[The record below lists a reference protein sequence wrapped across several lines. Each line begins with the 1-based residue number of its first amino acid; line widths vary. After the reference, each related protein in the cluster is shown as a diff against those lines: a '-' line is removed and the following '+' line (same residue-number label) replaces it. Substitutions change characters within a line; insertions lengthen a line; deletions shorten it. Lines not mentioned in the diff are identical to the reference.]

1 MESNKL
7 HAFSKKMYQELLT
20 NIKKRDIGVRLAIAL
35 VAAVLIVYFYPHPE
49 STHYNYEEGRPWNY
63 AKLIAPF
70 DIPIHPDSNTI
81 RAARDSLTARFV
93 PVYQLNQL
101 LGDTV
106 VRDLPKSP
114 GNNYR
119 DRVARQLRNIYATG
133 VVDAATREQIEK
145 GELPKVRILDK
156 NVLSEMS
163 TSGFISPRDIYARL
177 DSTVTDP
184 GLRQYISAARL
195 AEILRPNI
203 VYDEAESRRHFD
215 YDYLT
220 LTADRGVIQQ
230 GQTIIDKGAIVSPQD
245 FTNLMTYEAMLK
257 DSVTKDSK
265 SDWLM
270 LLGQFVYVVM
280 LLVILCVYVY
290 IYCRAIYT
298 NLKAFLFI
306 ISVVTFFFLMAVALN
321 TFIPSGIYIVPMTI
335 VPILVLVFFD
345 GRTALFVSTVTTMI
359 CAGITSFPLEFI
371 FLQISA
377 AAAAVYS
384 LKQLRQ
390 RSELL
395 RTACFVAAAYLL
407 SYVALELL
415 MNGTFEGFSIRMV
428 IYLGV
433 NSLLTSMAYVLMFV
447 VERLFGFVSVVTL
460 VELADVNTPLL
471 RRLSDECPGTFQHS
485 MAVSNLASEAAKRI
499 GANEQLVRAG
509 ALYHDVGKLVN
520 PAFFTEN
527 QHGVNPHDALT
538 PVQSARIVINHVN
551 DGLRLAD
558 KAGLPSVIKDF
569 ITEHHGKGMAKYF
582 YITECK
588 AHPDEVVD
596 PAPFTY
602 PGPMPQTRETTVL
615 MMADAV
621 EAASRSLKE
630 HTPEAIRGLVNKII
644 DGQIADGLYNES
656 AIEFKD
662 VPVIKDVFVK
672 RLMTIYH
679 SRVTYPDAAGVRQKV
694 SQ

>member
-1 MESNKL
+1 
-7 HAFSKKMYQELLT
+7 MYQELLT

-558 KAGLPSVIKDF
+558 KAGLPSVIKNF

>member
-1 MESNKL
+1 
-7 HAFSKKMYQELLT
+7 MYQELLT

-119 DRVARQLRNIYATG
+119 DRIARQLRNIYATG

-538 PVQSARIVINHVN
+538 PAQSARIVINHVN

-558 KAGLPSVIKDF
+558 KAGLPSVIKNF

-588 AHPDEVVD
+588 AHPDEAVD

-602 PGPMPQTRETTVL
+602 PGPMPQSRETTVL

-630 HTPEAIRGLVNKII
+630 HTPEAIRALVNKII

>member
-1 MESNKL
+1 
-7 HAFSKKMYQELLT
+7 MYQELLT

-558 KAGLPSVIKDF
+558 KAGLPSVIKNF

-588 AHPDEVVD
+588 AHPDETVD

-602 PGPMPQTRETTVL
+602 PGPMPQSRETTVL

>member
-1 MESNKL
+1 
-7 HAFSKKMYQELLT
+7 MYQELLT

-558 KAGLPSVIKDF
+558 KAGLPSVIKNF

-588 AHPDEVVD
+588 AHPDEAVD

-602 PGPMPQTRETTVL
+602 PGPMPQSRETTVL

>member
-1 MESNKL
+1 
-7 HAFSKKMYQELLT
+7 MYQELLT

-163 TSGFISPRDIYARL
+163 TSGFISPREIYARL
-177 DSTVTDP
+177 DSTVSDP

-558 KAGLPSVIKDF
+558 KAGLPSVIKNF

-588 AHPDEVVD
+588 AHPDEAVD

-602 PGPMPQTRETTVL
+602 PGPMPQSRETTVL

-630 HTPEAIRGLVNKII
+630 HTPEAIRALVNKII

>member
-1 MESNKL
+1 
-7 HAFSKKMYQELLT
+7 MYQELLT

-119 DRVARQLRNIYATG
+119 ERVARQLRNIYAGG
-133 VVDAATREQIEK
+133 VVDAETREQIEK

-485 MAVSNLASEAAKRI
+485 MAVSNLASEAAKRV

-558 KAGLPSVIKDF
+558 KAGLPSVIKNF

-588 AHPDEVVD
+588 AHPDEAVD

-602 PGPMPQTRETTVL
+602 PGPMPQSRETTVL

-630 HTPEAIRGLVNKII
+630 HTPEAIRALVNKII

-679 SRVTYPDAAGVRQKV
+679 SRVTYPDATGVRQKV

>member
-1 MESNKL
+1 
-7 HAFSKKMYQELLT
+7 MYQELLT

-407 SYVALELL
+407 SYLALELL
-415 MNGTFEGFSIRMV
+415 INGTFEGFSIRMI

-558 KAGLPSVIKDF
+558 KAGLPSVIKNF

>member
-1 MESNKL
+1 
-7 HAFSKKMYQELLT
+7 MYQELLT

-558 KAGLPSVIKDF
+558 KAGLPSVIKNF

-588 AHPDEVVD
+588 AHPDEAVD

-602 PGPMPQTRETTVL
+602 PGPMPQSRETTVL

-644 DGQIADGLYNES
+644 EGQIADGLYNES

>member
-1 MESNKL
+1 
-7 HAFSKKMYQELLT
+7 MYQELLT

-558 KAGLPSVIKDF
+558 KAGLPSVIKNF

-588 AHPDEVVD
+588 AHPDEAVD

-602 PGPMPQTRETTVL
+602 PGPMPQSRETTVL

-630 HTPEAIRGLVNKII
+630 HTPEAIRALVNKII

>member
-1 MESNKL
+1 
-7 HAFSKKMYQELLT
+7 MYQELLT

-588 AHPDEVVD
+588 AHPDETVD

-602 PGPMPQTRETTVL
+602 PGPMPQSRETTVL

-630 HTPEAIRGLVNKII
+630 HTPEAIRALVNKII

>member
-1 MESNKL
+1 
-7 HAFSKKMYQELLT
+7 MYQELLT

-551 DGLRLAD
+551 DGVRLAD

-569 ITEHHGKGMAKYF
+569 ITEHHGRGMAKYF

-588 AHPDEVVD
+588 AHPDEAVD

>member
-1 MESNKL
+1 
-7 HAFSKKMYQELLT
+7 MYQELLT

-538 PVQSARIVINHVN
+538 PQQSARIVINHVN

-558 KAGLPSVIKDF
+558 KAGLPSVIKNF

>member
-1 MESNKL
+1 
-7 HAFSKKMYQELLT
+7 MYQELLT

-133 VVDAATREQIEK
+133 VVNAATREQIEK

-558 KAGLPSVIKDF
+558 KAGLPSVIKNF

-588 AHPDEVVD
+588 AHPDETVD

>member
-1 MESNKL
+1 
-7 HAFSKKMYQELLT
+7 MYQELLT

-551 DGLRLAD
+551 DGVRLAD

-569 ITEHHGKGMAKYF
+569 ITEHHGRGMAKYF

>member
-1 MESNKL
+1 
-7 HAFSKKMYQELLT
+7 MYQELLT

-119 DRVARQLRNIYATG
+119 ERVARQLRNIYAGG
-133 VVDAATREQIEK
+133 VVDAETREQIEK

-280 LLVILCVYVY
+280 LLVILCFYVY

-630 HTPEAIRGLVNKII
+630 HTPEAIRALVNKII

-679 SRVTYPDAAGVRQKV
+679 SRVTYPDATGVRQKV

>member
-377 AAAAVYS
+377 AAAAVLFS
-384 LKQLRQ
+384 QAAAPAF
-390 RSELL
+390 
-395 RTACFVAAAYLL
+395 RTAAHGLFCRGRLSLVLCGARTAY
-407 SYVALELL
+407 
-415 MNGTFEGFSIRMV
+415 
-428 IYLGV
+428 
-433 NSLLTSMAYVLMFV
+433 
-447 VERLFGFVSVVTL
+447 ERH
-460 VELADVNTPLL
+460 L
-471 RRLSDECPGTFQHS
+471 RRLFDKNGHLPGRQFAADIDGLCADVCGRASLRFRLGSDTC
-485 MAVSNLASEAAKRI
+485 
-499 GANEQLVRAG
+499 RAG
-509 ALYHDVGKLVN
+509 RCQHTAAATSQRRVSGHVPALDGREQSRVGGGQTHQRQRTARARRRLYHDVGKLVN

-558 KAGLPSVIKDF
+558 KAGLHFRDKEF
-569 ITEHHGKGMAKYF
+569 HHR
-582 YITECK
+582 T
-588 AHPDEVVD
+588 
-596 PAPFTY
+596 
-602 PGPMPQTRETTVL
+602 
-615 MMADAV
+615 
-621 EAASRSLKE
+621 SRQR
-630 HTPEAIRGLVNKII
+630 H
-644 DGQIADGLYNES
+644 GQILLYHRVQGS
-656 AIEFKD
+656 
-662 VPVIKDVFVK
+662 
-672 RLMTIYH
+672 
-679 SRVTYPDAAGVRQKV
+679 SRRGRRPGSVYLSGPDAAVA
-694 SQ
+694 

>member
-1 MESNKL
+1 
-7 HAFSKKMYQELLT
+7 MYQDLLT
-20 NIKKRDIGVRLAIAL
+20 KIKKRDIMSRLAVAL
-35 VAAVLIVYFYPHPE
+35 LAAVLIVYFYPHPE

-63 AKLIAPF
+63 SKLIAPF

-81 RAARDSLTARFV
+81 RAARDSLTAKFV
-93 PVYQLNQL
+93 PVYRLSQL

-106 VRDLPKSP
+106 VKNLPKSP

-119 DRVARQLRNIYATG
+119 DRVARHLRKVYATG
-133 VVDAATREQIEK
+133 VVDAETKEK
-145 GELPKVRILDK
+145 ISSGKLPNIRILDK
-156 NVLSEMS
+156 NILSEMS
-163 TSGFISPRDIYARL
+163 TSAFISPRDIYAML
-177 DSTVTDP
+177 DSTVSDP
-184 GLRQYISAARL
+184 GLRHYISAANL
-195 AEILRPNI
+195 PELLRPNI
-203 VYDEAESRRHFD
+203 TYDETESRRHFD

-230 GQTIIDKGAIVSPQD
+230 GQTIIDKGALVSPQD
-245 FTNLMTYEAMLK
+245 YTNLMTYEAMLK

-270 LLGQFVYVVM
+270 LLGQFIYVVM
-280 LLVILCVYVY
+280 LLAILCIYVY
-290 IYCRAIYT
+290 IYCPTIYT
-298 NLKAFLFI
+298 GFKAFLFI
-306 ISVVTFFFLMAVALN
+306 ICAITFFFLMAVALN
-321 TFIPSGIYIVPMTI
+321 AFIPSGIYIVPMTI
-335 VPILVLVFFD
+335 VPILTLVFFD

-377 AAAAVYS
+377 ASAAVYS

-407 SYVALELL
+407 AYIGLELL

-447 VERLFGFVSVVTL
+447 VERAFGFISVVTL

-485 MAVSNLASEAAKRI
+485 MAVSNLASDAAKRI
-499 GANEQLVRAG
+499 GANELLVRAG

-538 PVQSARIVINHVN
+538 PAQSARIVINHVS

-558 KAGLPSVIKDF
+558 KAGLPAIIKDF
-569 ITEHHGKGMAKYF
+569 ISEHHGKGMAKYF

-588 AHPDEVVD
+588 ARPDETVD

-602 PGPMPQTRETTVL
+602 PGPMPRSRETTVL

-630 HTPEAIRGLVNKII
+630 HTPDAIRGLVNKII
-644 DGQIADGLYNES
+644 DGQIADGLYDES

-662 VPVIKDVFVK
+662 VPVVKEAFVK

-679 SRVTYPDAAGVRQKV
+679 SRVTYPEATGIRPRSAI

>member
-1 MESNKL
+1 
-7 HAFSKKMYQELLT
+7 MYQELLT

-527 QHGVNPHDALT
+527 QHGVNP
-538 PVQSARIVINHVN
+538 Q
-551 DGLRLAD
+551 
-558 KAGLPSVIKDF
+558 
-569 ITEHHGKGMAKYF
+569 
-582 YITECK
+582 
-588 AHPDEVVD
+588 
-596 PAPFTY
+596 
-602 PGPMPQTRETTVL
+602 
-615 MMADAV
+615 
-621 EAASRSLKE
+621 
-630 HTPEAIRGLVNKII
+630 
-644 DGQIADGLYNES
+644 
-656 AIEFKD
+656 
-662 VPVIKDVFVK
+662 
-672 RLMTIYH
+672 
-679 SRVTYPDAAGVRQKV
+679 
-694 SQ
+694 

>member
-1 MESNKL
+1 
-7 HAFSKKMYQELLT
+7 MYQDLLT
-20 NIKKRDIGVRLAIAL
+20 NIKKRDIVMRLAIAL
-35 VAAVLIVYFYPHPE
+35 VASVLIVYFYPHPE

-290 IYCRAIYT
+290 IYCPAIYT

-558 KAGLPSVIKDF
+558 KAGLPSVIKNF

-588 AHPDEVVD
+588 AHPDEAVD

-602 PGPMPQTRETTVL
+602 PGPMPQSRETTVL

-630 HTPEAIRGLVNKII
+630 HTPEAIRALVNKII

>member
-1 MESNKL
+1 
-7 HAFSKKMYQELLT
+7 MYQELLT

-114 GNNYR
+114 SNNYR

-558 KAGLPSVIKDF
+558 KAGLPSVIKNF

-588 AHPDEVVD
+588 AHPDEAVD

>member
-1 MESNKL
+1 
-7 HAFSKKMYQELLT
+7 MYQELLT

-538 PVQSARIVINHVN
+538 PQQSARIVINHVN

>member
-1 MESNKL
+1 
-7 HAFSKKMYQELLT
+7 MYQDLLT
-20 NIKKRDIGVRLAIAL
+20 NIKKRDIVMRLAIAL
-35 VAAVLIVYFYPHPE
+35 VASVLIVYFYPHPE

-119 DRVARQLRNIYATG
+119 DRVARQLRNIYAAG

-290 IYCRAIYT
+290 IYCPAIYT

-558 KAGLPSVIKDF
+558 KAGLPSVIKNF

-588 AHPDEVVD
+588 AHPDEAVD

-602 PGPMPQTRETTVL
+602 PGPMPQSRETTVL

-630 HTPEAIRGLVNKII
+630 HTPEAIRALVNKII

>member
-1 MESNKL
+1 
-7 HAFSKKMYQELLT
+7 MYQELLT

-245 FTNLMTYEAMLK
+245 FTNLLTYEAMLK

-588 AHPDEVVD
+588 AHPDEAVD

-602 PGPMPQTRETTVL
+602 PGPMPQSRETTVL

>member
-1 MESNKL
+1 
-7 HAFSKKMYQELLT
+7 MYQELLT
-20 NIKKRDIGVRLAIAL
+20 NIKKRDIVMRLAIAL
-35 VAAVLIVYFYPHPE
+35 VASVLIVYFYPHPE

-290 IYCRAIYT
+290 IYCPAIYT

-558 KAGLPSVIKDF
+558 KAGLPSVIKNF

-588 AHPDEVVD
+588 AHPDEAVD

-602 PGPMPQTRETTVL
+602 PGPMPQSRETTVL

-630 HTPEAIRGLVNKII
+630 HTPEAIRALVNKII

>member
-1 MESNKL
+1 
-7 HAFSKKMYQELLT
+7 MYQELLT

-588 AHPDEVVD
+588 AHPDETVD

-602 PGPMPQTRETTVL
+602 PGPMPQSRETTVL

>member
-1 MESNKL
+1 
-7 HAFSKKMYQELLT
+7 MYQDLLT
-20 NIKKRDIGVRLAIAL
+20 NIKKRDIVMRLAIAL
-35 VAAVLIVYFYPHPE
+35 VASVLIVYFYPHPE

-558 KAGLPSVIKDF
+558 KAGLPSVIKNF

-588 AHPDEVVD
+588 AHPDEAVD

-602 PGPMPQTRETTVL
+602 PGPMPQSRETTVL

-630 HTPEAIRGLVNKII
+630 HTPEAIRALVNKII

>member
-1 MESNKL
+1 
-7 HAFSKKMYQELLT
+7 MYQELLT

-133 VVDAATREQIEK
+133 VVDATTREQIEK

-588 AHPDEVVD
+588 AHPDEAVD

-602 PGPMPQTRETTVL
+602 PGPMPQSRETTVL

>member
-1 MESNKL
+1 
-7 HAFSKKMYQELLT
+7 MYQDLLT
-20 NIKKRDIGVRLAIAL
+20 NIKKRDIGVRLGIAL
-35 VAAVLIVYFYPHPE
+35 LAAVLIVYFYPHPE

-81 RAARDSLTARFV
+81 RAARDSLTAKFV
-93 PVYQLNQL
+93 PVYKLNQL
-101 LGDTV
+101 MSDTV

-114 GNNYR
+114 GNSYR
-119 DRVARQLRNIYATG
+119 ERVARQLRNIYAGG
-133 VVDAATREQIEK
+133 VVDAETREEIEK

-163 TSGFISPRDIYARL
+163 TSGFISPREIYARL

-184 GLRQYISAARL
+184 GLRQYISAAKL

-203 VYDEAESRRHFD
+203 VYDETESRRHFD

-280 LLVILCVYVY
+280 LLVILCFYVY
-290 IYCRAIYT
+290 IYCPAIYT
-298 NLKAFLFI
+298 NLKSFLFI
-306 ISVVTFFFLMAVALN
+306 ICAVTFFFLMAVALN
-321 TFIPSGIYIVPMTI
+321 TFILSGIYIVPMTI

-345 GRTALFVSTVTTMI
+345 GRTALFVSIVTTMI

-371 FLQISA
+371 FLQFSA
-377 AAAAVYS
+377 AAAAVYT

-395 RTACFVAAAYLL
+395 RTACFVAGAYLL
-407 SYVALELL
+407 SYIALELL
-415 MNGTFEGFSIRMV
+415 MNGTFEGFSLRMI

-433 NSLLTSMAYVLMFV
+433 NSLLTSMAYVMMFV

-485 MAVSNLASEAAKRI
+485 MAVSNLAAEAAKRI

-538 PVQSARIVINHVN
+538 PQQSARIVINHVN
-551 DGLRLAD
+551 DGVRLAD

-569 ITEHHGKGMAKYF
+569 ITQHHGKGMAKYF

-662 VPVIKDVFVK
+662 VPVIKNVFVK

-679 SRVTYPDAAGVRQKV
+679 SRVSYPDATGVRNKV

>member
-1 MESNKL
+1 M
-7 HAFSKKMYQELLT
+7 
-20 NIKKRDIGVRLAIAL
+20 RLAIAL

-558 KAGLPSVIKDF
+558 KAGLPSVIKNF

-588 AHPDEVVD
+588 AHPDEAVD

-602 PGPMPQTRETTVL
+602 PGPMPQSRETTVL

-630 HTPEAIRGLVNKII
+630 HTPEAIRALVNKII

>member
-551 DGLRLAD
+551 DGVRLAD

-569 ITEHHGKGMAKYF
+569 ITEHHGRGMAKYF

>member
-1 MESNKL
+1 
-7 HAFSKKMYQELLT
+7 MYQELLT

-245 FTNLMTYEAMLK
+245 FTNLLTYEAMLK

-558 KAGLPSVIKDF
+558 KAGLPSVIKNF

-588 AHPDEVVD
+588 AHPDEAVD

>member
-1 MESNKL
+1 
-7 HAFSKKMYQELLT
+7 MYQELLT

-359 CAGITSFPLEFI
+359 CAGITSCPLEFI

-538 PVQSARIVINHVN
+538 PQQSARIVINHVN

-558 KAGLPSVIKDF
+558 KAGLPSVIKNF

>member
-1 MESNKL
+1 
-7 HAFSKKMYQELLT
+7 MYQELLT

-133 VVDAATREQIEK
+133 VVDAETREQIEK

-527 QHGVNPHDALT
+527 QLGVNPHDALT
-538 PVQSARIVINHVN
+538 PVQSARIVISHVN

-558 KAGLPSVIKDF
+558 KTGLPSVIKNF

-588 AHPDEVVD
+588 AHPDEAVD

-602 PGPMPQTRETTVL
+602 PGPMPQSRETTVL

>member
-1 MESNKL
+1 
-7 HAFSKKMYQELLT
+7 MYQELLT

-558 KAGLPSVIKDF
+558 KAGLPSVIKNF

-588 AHPDEVVD
+588 AHPDEAVD